1 FERVFRPRQTLV
13 AICIDPITYPPAS
26 VFAFKQFPD
35 GRQQLLATGSL
46 LSVNSDDV
54 NWFKP
59 IELHTQDGADEDILK
74 NHLYTW
80 SDEMSIWWNF

>member
-74 NHLYTW
+74 NHLVCYLLLF
-80 SDEMSIWWNF
+80 IN